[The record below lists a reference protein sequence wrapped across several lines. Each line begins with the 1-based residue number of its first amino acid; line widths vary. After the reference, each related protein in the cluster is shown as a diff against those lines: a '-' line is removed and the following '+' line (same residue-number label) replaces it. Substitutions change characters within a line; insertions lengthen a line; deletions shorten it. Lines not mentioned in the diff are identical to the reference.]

1 MPSRERV
8 QAFVDAVLAKDF
20 VQSIRDFYAEDA
32 TAQENLQPPRVGR
45 EALIAHETKALRAMG
60 KVEPHLTTLLVDG
73 DRVVIGWRFDMTSH
87 DGVTRRLDE
96 PLAADLARRPH
107 LHRAVFLRSRV
118 DTARRGKRRLTRP
131 IRAHAKIPTRAVS
144 SVG

>member
-32 TAQENLQPPRVGR
+32 TAQENLQAPRVGR
-45 EALIAHETKALRAMG
+45 EALVAHETKTLLSMG

-73 DRVVIGWRFDMTSH
+73 DRVVIGWRFDMTGH

-96 PLAADLARRPH
+96 LSLQ
-107 LHRAVFLRSRV
+107 
-118 DTARRGKRRLTRP
+118 TWRGDRIASERFFYDP
-131 IRAHAKIPTRAVS
+131 ASIQPVA
-144 SVG
+144 

>member
-8 QAFVDAVLAKDF
+8 QAFVDAVLARDF

-45 EALIAHETKALRAMG
+45 EALIAHETKTLQSMG

-73 DRVVIGWRFDMTSH
+73 DRVVIGWRFDRTAH
-87 DGVTRRLDE
+87 EGVTRRLDE
-96 PLAADLARRPH
+96 LSLQTWRGDHIVAERFFYDPASIRP
-107 LHRAVFLRSRV
+107 VERS
-118 DTARRGKRRLTRP
+118 G
-131 IRAHAKIPTRAVS
+131 S
-144 SVG
+144 

>member
-20 VQSIRDFYAEDA
+20 VQSIRDFYAQDA

-45 EALIAHETKALRAMG
+45 EALVAHETQALLSMG
-60 KVEPHLTTLLVDG
+60 TVEPHLTTLLVDG
-73 DRVVIGWRFDMTSH
+73 DHVVIGWRFDMTGK

-96 PLAADLARRPH
+96 LSLQ
-107 LHRAVFLRSRV
+107 
-118 DTARRGKRRLTRP
+118 TWRGDRIATERFFYDP
-131 IRAHAKIPTRAVS
+131 ASIHPVA
-144 SVG
+144 